1 MLFGGSQTALENC
14 LVRVARRLNEENIT
28 WALGAS
34 MLLYYKGLVPRAN
47 DIDLV
52 VAFEQLELADK
63 VLHGLGQ
70 KQAPNQHKDY
80 ATRYF
85 AEFVIDEVD
94 VDVMAGFRIVTGG
107 NVVEYVPDP
116 GTFETLT
123 LAGTTIYLCPL
134 EDWYVLYLL
143 MPHRLERVVAIKEYF
158 LENGANETHLKA
170 WADRDIPLAVSTEI
184 RKLLVE
190 LS

>member
-1 MLFGGSQTALENC
+1 MENC
-14 LVRVARRLNEENIT
+14 LVRIARRLNEENIT

-34 MLLYYKGLVPRAN
+34 MLLYYKGLVSRAN

-52 VAFEQLELADK
+52 LSLEHIELADK
-63 VLHGLGQ
+63 VLQELGR
-70 KQAPNQHKDY
+70 KQAPYHQGDY

-85 AEFVIDEVD
+85 AEFVIDGVD
-94 VDVMAGFRIVTGG
+94 VDVMAGFRIITGD

-123 LAGTTIYLCPL
+123 LEGTSIYLCPL
-134 EDWYVLYLL
+134 EDWYALYLL
-143 MPHRLERVVAIKEYF
+143 MPHRQERVATIRECF
-158 LENGANETHLKA
+158 LNNGANETYLKA
-170 WADRDIPLAVSTEI
+170 WADRDIPKAVSNEI
-184 RKLLVE
+184 SKLLVE